1 MFLDISHFLFVLNYV
16 KSYESAKLSFKLSFS
31 ALETK
36 DQHKRSTKNVNHI
49 LCLLTNDFLFLVF
62 FFFSFFVYFE

>member
-1 MFLDISHFLFVLNYV
+1 MFLDLSHFIFVLNYV

-36 DQHKRSTKNVNHI
+36 DQHKKSTKNVKI
-49 LCLLTNDFLFLVF
+49 TFCVC
-62 FFFSFFVYFE
+62 